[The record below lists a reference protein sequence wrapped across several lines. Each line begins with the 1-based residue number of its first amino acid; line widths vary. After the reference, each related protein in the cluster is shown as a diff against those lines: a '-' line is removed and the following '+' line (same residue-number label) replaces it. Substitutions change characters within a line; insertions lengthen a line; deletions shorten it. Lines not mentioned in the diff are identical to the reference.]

1 MADTGLPS
9 LSIPV
14 TQGQSLYDISRIYGA
29 GAGFGDADY
38 IAARQAGYT
47 DPQIVSF
54 LKANSYL
61 DTGNVSGAILAGQQD
76 AIIAGGLPNINKS
89 DPNRAALVDPNIA
102 AAQQAAQQAAADAAA
117 KAASDKA
124 AADKAA
130 AAKAATPATLPNL
143 SDYNLNVNPYQGLKD
158 ISRVFGAGAGF
169 GDADYIA
176 ARQAGYTDPQIVSFL
191 KANPY
196 LDTGNVSGAILAGQQ
211 DAIIAGGLPNL
222 NKSDPNRA
230 ALVNPNPTSY
240 TDPYIQKGV
249 QGRGNDPSVQMANAN
264 VDVAGNDTYNQLM
277 QASQAGTLVMAKAPD
292 SRNPITGQSQP
303 SNTYRLIDSA
313 TGNVVADSVSPTQT
327 NGVYQF
333 GFSNPQSEGSV
344 NAYIRADPTTG
355 EVGAIDP
362 SKQLS
367 YQAGAGGGMLSG
379 IAQMAL
385 PVLAGLAL
393 PGIGSALGSA
403 LGLGANGLSTAG
415 LLTSAGVDAGTA
427 ADIASGLST
436 ASTANQIYN
445 TANALQNGNISG
457 AAAGLAGLAG
467 IGGGTASPDTSAPA
481 LSNDQVGALSGLPSL
496 SDQAGTTTYFGT
508 DDNPTQTVTSSSNG
522 ISGPDVTS
530 SPVTAAT
537 APDNLPT
544 GINTAQNGST
554 GTPVFQDT
562 SGQSSVVGGT
572 TSNYADNTKTTTNV
586 DPNTGEVTS
595 QSTEFNALT
604 PTQGTA
610 VPGTT
615 QTNTPTSGKTSQTST
630 PSLSTVSKLG
640 GIANSLINAAT
651 SPVGVAAMA
660 GAGLASLLSNNSSSA
675 PGSSFVPNTP
685 AQFSWNPQA
694 IQNVRNGVAYG
705 QQMLSPQYYAQ
716 GGLASHA
723 PVNSSDRY
731 PTDEEAKEAFNA
743 AFPTQNYTQPQ
754 TNPYVQSLQDLLVQ
768 MRLLPNNQ
776 VGVPSPESQN
786 MAIGRGHYAH
796 GGETYSLGS
805 YSDGG
810 RFLKGPGDG
819 MSDDIPARIG
829 HHQEARLANE
839 EFVIPADVVSHLGN
853 GSSEAGAQV
862 LYKMMEKVRKAR
874 TGNPK
879 QGKQID
885 PHKFMPA

>member
-1 MADTGLPS
+1 MANTS
-9 LSIPV
+9 
-14 TQGQSLYDISRIYGA
+14 
-29 GAGFGDADY
+29 
-38 IAARQAGYT
+38 
-47 DPQIVSF
+47 
-54 LKANSYL
+54 
-61 DTGNVSGAILAGQQD
+61 
-76 AIIAGGLPNINKS
+76 
-89 DPNRAALVDPNIA
+89 
-102 AAQQAAQQAAADAAA
+102 
-117 KAASDKA
+117 
-124 AADKAA
+124 
-130 AAKAATPATLPNL
+130 LPNL
-143 SDYNLNVNPYQGLKD
+143 SDYNLNVNPYQGLSD

-176 ARQAGYTDPQIVSFL
+176 ARQARYTDPQIVSFL

-196 LDTGNVSGAILAGQQ
+196 LDKGNVSGAILAGQQ

-264 VDVAGNDTYNQLM
+264 VNVAGNDTYNQLM

-355 EVGAIDP
+355 AVGAIDP

-367 YQAGAGGGMLSG
+367 YQAGMGGGMLSG

-403 LGLGANGLSTAG
+403 LGLGAEGLSTAG
-415 LLTSAGVDAGTA
+415 LLSSAGLDAGTA

-457 AAAGLAGLAG
+457 AAAGLAGLSG
-467 IGGGTASPDTSAPA
+467 VGGGTSSPDTSAPA
-481 LSNDQVGALSGLPSL
+481 LSNDQVGALSNLPSSEDIGTSYDL
-496 SDQAGTTTYFGT
+496 TPPSATHVSNADQAASMGSMANIGTPYQGQGAISGANALDPTTAYLNTFDLTNPSADASTGTTTSYGGGLGQSAYNVPT
-508 DDNPTQTVTSSSNG
+508 TPVSQQQPGVPTTYTSVPVSSGYALTPDLTGPGIAPSNATLNGNPVASNATLNG
-522 ISGPDVTS
+522 N
-530 SPVTAAT
+530 PVASAKDLSNIAKILAAT
-537 APDNLPT
+537 AGVAGVASAIGGGGGGATSVGVPSGMQT
-544 GINTAQNGST
+544 
-554 GTPVFQDT
+554 T
-562 SGQSSVVGGT
+562 SGPQLNW
-572 TSNYADNTKTTTNV
+572 NYSDYVHPAGSAMGHQYLN
-586 DPNTGEVTS
+586 
-595 QSTEFNALT
+595 
-604 PTQGTA
+604 PTF
-610 VPGTT
+610 
-615 QTNTPTSGKTSQTST
+615 SGFAH
-630 PSLSTVSKLG
+630 G
-640 GIANSLINAAT
+640 
-651 SPVGVAAMA
+651 
-660 GAGLASLLSNNSSSA
+660 GLASL
-675 PGSSFVPNTP
+675 
-685 AQFSWNPQA
+685 
-694 IQNVRNGVAYG
+694 
-705 QQMLSPQYYAQ
+705 
-716 GGLASHA
+716 A

-743 AFPTQNYTQPQ
+743 AFPTQNYTQPK

-796 GGETYSLGS
+796 GGEIYSLGS

-810 RFLKGPGDG
+810 RLLKGPGDG
-819 MSDDIPARIG
+819 MSDDIPATIG
-829 HHQEARLANE
+829 HNQPARLAE
-839 EFVIPADVVSHLGN
+839 GEFVIPADVVSHLGN
-853 GSSEAGAQV
+853 GSTEAGSKV
-862 LYKMMEKVRKAR
+862 LYQMMDRVRRAR

-879 QGKQID
+879 QGKQIKAN
-885 PHKFMPA
+885 KFMPV